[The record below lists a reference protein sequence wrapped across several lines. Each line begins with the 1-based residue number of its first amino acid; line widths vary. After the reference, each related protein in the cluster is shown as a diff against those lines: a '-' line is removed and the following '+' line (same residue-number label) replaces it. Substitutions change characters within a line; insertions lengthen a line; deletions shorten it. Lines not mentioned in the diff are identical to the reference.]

1 MAAKQAVNA
10 QLHILRA
17 LNRWPKDALRP
28 DVQFQEV
35 MKKRFETPGSGS
47 EEERLRQANALY
59 SLLDNR
65 YRKRYPINGESSL
78 LKPKSNP
85 AHYTELVKE
94 LDEAPS
100 RTFLQKL
107 LLRAKGV
114 VRLQ

>member
-1 MAAKQAVNA
+1 MLLYA
-10 QLHILRA
+10 QSCTDGLARS
-17 LNRWPKDALRP
+17 
-28 DVQFQEV
+28 Q
-35 MKKRFETPGSGS
+35 
-47 EEERLRQANALY
+47 
-59 SLLDNR
+59 
-65 YRKRYPINGESSL
+65 YPINGESSL